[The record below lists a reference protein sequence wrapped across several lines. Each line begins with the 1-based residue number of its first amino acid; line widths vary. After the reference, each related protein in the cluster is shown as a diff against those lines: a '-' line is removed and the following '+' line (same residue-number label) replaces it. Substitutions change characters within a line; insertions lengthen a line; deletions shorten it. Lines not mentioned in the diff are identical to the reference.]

1 MLAHDVR
8 ECNGATQQDGAP
20 AAGVRRIFADGPC
33 NGLQGSY
40 VFWMTY
46 AAEAAGS
53 RLKSVML

>member
-1 MLAHDVR
+1 
-8 ECNGATQQDGAP
+8 
-20 AAGVRRIFADGPC
+20 
-33 NGLQGSY
+33 LQGSY